1 MNKLNKITE
10 IDFYGI
16 RFLNGDY
23 KEIKNEFKKGG
34 LMVVPSAPG
43 LNTIKKDKIY
53 FNAIKKSKFAIL
65 DSGYFCLLLRLIK
78 KINVKKF
85 SGLKFLRCFLFDKTI
100 NKNKL
105 FLINPSKEDSYINK
119 VYLKSIGINIKDNY
133 YNAPIYNI
141 NNIKDNNLIKIL
153 KKKKPNYII
162 INVGGGIQEPLGQYI
177 ITKLN
182 FKTSIFCTGA
192 AIAFLTGRQAN
203 IPEFFDYI
211 YLGWLLRSLNNPKN
225 FIKRYLGSFSLIS
238 LIVNSKPKIKW
249 S

>member
-53 FNAIKKSKFAIL
+53 FNALKKSKFAIL

-119 VYLKSIGINIKDNY
+119 IYLKSIGINIKDNY

-177 ITKLN
+177 ITKLRHS
-182 FKTSIFCTGA
+182 FDMTLKKHEITLSASKDSFLEDVWDIGDSIPVGTQG
-192 AIAFLTGRQAN
+192 LTN
-203 IPEFFDYI
+203 IINY
-211 YLGWLLRSLNNPKN
+211 
-225 FIKRYLGSFSLIS
+225 
-238 LIVNSKPKIKW
+238 
-249 S
+249 

>member
-1 MNKLNKITE
+1 MKKEVKELLFEK
-10 IDFYGI
+10 I
-16 RFLNGDY
+16 RFINGDY
-23 KEIKNEFKKGG
+23 KIIKKEFSKGG
-34 LMVVPSAPG
+34 LMVVPSGPG

-53 FNAIKKSKFAIL
+53 FNALKKSKFAIL

-182 FKTSIFCTGA
+182 FKSSIF
-192 AIAFLTGRQAN
+192 
-203 IPEFFDYI
+203 
-211 YLGWLLRSLNNPKN
+211 
-225 FIKRYLGSFSLIS
+225 
-238 LIVNSKPKIKW
+238 
-249 S
+249 